1 MKNIAMMK
9 TKDIIRIEDNS
20 TYLKSEF
27 TEKFPKLSEKLVD
40 KTLDELSKNNNL
52 FIFPNNVLNSKDL
65 EDSNK
70 IIETINDKLIFSNII
85 GFIGHGNEKL
95 EIHSRFS
102 SGDNDYF
109 LHYML
114 QKVLNINLVNLNTNI
129 SMEDLHYQ
137 LLIYLF
143 PSYLNNAM
151 RKGTFKEYANF
162 NYNDMSIK
170 GAIDIHRHIN
180 KNIPFKG
187 EIAYSTR
194 ELTKDNSLMQL
205 IRHTIEYIRAS
216 TNNGRIILNSS
227 EIIRQNISEVI
238 LSTPSYK
245 IGNRKKVIS
254 DNRITPVR
262 HAYYVE
268 YRVLQQLCL
277 MILTYRSHGIGG
289 ENKNIHGILFDVA
302 WLWEEYIN
310 TLLSNDFIHP
320 LNKQKKFGIKIYEE
334 TYNHYNRTIFPDFYT
349 KNKEIV
355 VDAKYKKI
363 NGNINRE
370 DLYQI
375 ITYSYILKSKL
386 AGVIYPEK
394 KKKKYDKIGKLSGFN
409 AEIFKLSLQ
418 IPQDSSSYNEF
429 VIKIESNEKDFKQQ
443 IFSLTQ

>member
-1 MKNIAMMK
+1 MMK

-20 TYLKSEF
+20 AYLKLDF
-27 TEKFPKLSEKLVD
+27 TEKFPELSEKLAD

-52 FIFPNNVLNSKDL
+52 FVFPNNIGKSQDL

-70 IIETINDKLIFSNII
+70 VIETINDKLIFDNII
-85 GFIGHGNEKL
+85 GFIGYENEKL

-102 SGDNDYF
+102 SEDNDYF

-114 QKVLNINLVNLNTNI
+114 QKVLNINLLDLNTNI
-129 SMEDLHYQ
+129 SMEDLNYQ

-143 PSYLNNAM
+143 PSYLNSAM
-151 RKGTFKEYANF
+151 RKGIFKEYF
-162 NYNDMSIK
+162 HFKYNDMSIK

-194 ELTKDNSLMQL
+194 EFTKDNSLMQL
-205 IRHTIEYIRAS
+205 IRHTIEYIRGS

-238 LSTPSYK
+238 LHTPSYK
-245 IGNRKKVIS
+245 IGNRRKIIS
-254 DNRITPVR
+254 DNKSTPVR
-262 HAYYVE
+262 HAYYIE
-268 YRVLQQLCL
+268 YRVLQELCL
-277 MILTYRSHGIGG
+277 MILTYRHHGIGG
-289 ENKNIHGILFDVA
+289 ENENIHGILFDVA

-310 TLLSNDFIHP
+310 TLLSNKFIHP
-320 LNKQKKFGIKIYEE
+320 LNKQKKFGIKIYDE
-334 TYNHYNRTIFPDFYT
+334 TYNHYNRIVFPDFYS
-349 KNKEIV
+349 KNEEIV

-363 NGNINRE
+363 DGNINRE

-375 ITYSYILKSKL
+375 MAYSYILKSKM

-394 KKKKYDKIGKLSGFN
+394 NKGKYDKIGKLAGFN
-409 AEIFKLSLQ
+409 ADIFKLSLQ
-418 IPQDSSSYNEF
+418 IPQESSGYNEF
-429 VIKIESNEKDFKQQ
+429 VTEIERNEKDFKQQ
-443 IFSLTQ
+443 LFSLR